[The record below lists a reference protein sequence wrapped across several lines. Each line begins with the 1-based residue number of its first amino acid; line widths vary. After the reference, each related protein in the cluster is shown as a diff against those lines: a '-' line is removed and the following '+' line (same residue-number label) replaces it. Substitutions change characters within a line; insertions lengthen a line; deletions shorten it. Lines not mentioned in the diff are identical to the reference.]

1 MGRVLFLLY
10 IILML
15 LPGEPIRAEE
25 PVALPEA
32 AMILQWVPQSQFAGY
47 YVAEERGFYREAGV
61 DLTLIQGGPAR
72 SEIEYLH
79 SGRAQFATMFLTGAL
94 TFRDEGYPLVHVSQL
109 LQHATTMVVGW
120 KDEGIRTVEDLDGRR
135 VSLWGAD
142 FRAPYLALFAI
153 HGVQPKVIP
162 QYYSIN
168 LFLRKG
174 VAATAA
180 MHYNEYHTLYQ
191 SGVDTSNV
199 STFFLREYGL
209 NLPEDGI
216 YCLERT
222 WLEQPDVC
230 RAVAAGSWRGWR
242 WAYENREATLDIVM
256 RQVREAHVP
265 TNRAHMAWMLDVV
278 LQAIF
283 PEGDPTIEGEL
294 SREAYENAVELL
306 TRFDVISSPPDYG
319 TFIAGEADHAP

>member
-1 MGRVLFLLY
+1 MGKALL
-10 IILML
+10 LLCGML
-15 LPGEPIRAEE
+15 LLMPGGSLMGEE
-25 PVALPEA
+25 TQALPEA

-47 YVAEERGFYREAGV
+47 YVAEEKGFYREAGV
-61 DLTLIQGGPAR
+61 DLTLIRGGPER

-94 TFRDEGYPLVHVSQL
+94 TYRDEGYPLVHVSQL
-109 LQHATTMVVGW
+109 FQHATTMLVGW
-120 KDEGIRTVEDLDGRR
+120 KEQGIRTVEDLDGRR

-153 HGVQPKVIP
+153 HDVQPKIIP

-191 SGVDTSNV
+191 SGVDTSHV
-199 STFFLREYGL
+199 STFFLRDSGL

-216 YCLERT
+216 YCMEQT
-222 WLEQPDVC
+222 WQSQPEVC
-230 RAVAAGSWRGWR
+230 RAVAEGSWRGWR

-256 RQVREAHVP
+256 ARVREAHVP
-265 TNRAHMAWMLDVV
+265 TNRAHMAWMLEVV
-278 LQAIF
+278 LQAVF
-283 PEGDPTIEGEL
+283 PEGDPTIEGVLDRDE
-294 SREAYENAVELL
+294 YENAVELL
-306 TRFDVISSPPDYG
+306 TRYNMISSPPEFG
-319 TFIAGEADHAP
+319 AFVAGEANHAP